1 MAVILAEFSSWCV
14 FYMYCFRKNKKK
26 PCAFYFL
33 ITCKVNKHLFISSIR
48 LTSNDALLCISYSTN
63 NNRNSGLRLKPEFT
77 CIVLNFFNM
86 VNHSKIT
93 TR

>member
-1 MAVILAEFSSWCV
+1 MAVILAELSSWCV
-14 FYMYCFRKNKKK
+14 FYMYCFRKNLTKLVLL
-26 PCAFYFL
+26 FL

-63 NNRNSGLRLKPEFT
+63 NNKNSGLRLKPEFT

>member
-1 MAVILAEFSSWCV
+1 MAVFLQNSQVGVFSTSIV
-14 FYMYCFRKNKKK
+14 FEKIKKT
-26 PCAFYFL
+26 CAFYFL

-63 NNRNSGLRLKPEFT
+63 NNRNSGLRIKPEFT